1 MYVNVLHILF
11 IRINT
16 NQHFSH
22 TQKMQRKQSR
32 DIDSQRPRE
41 IGGYQIENKQQIKL
55 EKHRYN
61 KYNPLK

>member
-41 IGGYQIENKQQIKL
+41 IGGYQIENKQQK
-55 EKHRYN
+55 KT
-61 KYNPLK
+61 